1 MDLGV
6 DIKNAIA
13 KTAVQ
18 LASETHAGAIIV
30 ISDDES
36 LSDLL
41 KDFLTTDI
49 PIYVARFE
57 GRIEGV
63 HEDLS
68 IDFISKLMGSAT
80 NVSQSMNL
88 KAFSRAELLEDAI
101 TVAYANGKI
110 KSDIVVGV
118 VGVGVACDS
127 IIIYNVKESPAIQ
140 SLNESTKRVDPN
152 VLRAVLRIAMD
163 IGREGREGRPV
174 GTVFVVGDS
183 AEVLKRSHQLILNP
197 FQGHDG
203 TERDITWAENWE
215 SIKALAML
223 DGAFI
228 IDEKGQ
234 ILTAGAYLDV
244 DAKSVQI
251 QKGLGARHAAAA
263 AISKETRAIS
273 VTVSQ
278 SGGTVRVYKDGK
290 RLIEI
295 ESGIEVKRH
304 A

>member
-13 KTAVQ
+13 KTAVE
-18 LASETHAGAIIV
+18 LASEIHAGAIMV

-36 LSDLL
+36 LRDIL
-41 KDFLTTDI
+41 KNFLKTDI
-49 PIYVARFE
+49 PIYIARFE

-68 IDFISKLMGSAT
+68 IDFISKLMGSST
-80 NVSQSMNL
+80 NVSQSIGL
-88 KAFSRAELLEDAI
+88 KASSRAELLEDAI
-101 TVAYANGKI
+101 TVAYADGKI

-163 IGREGREGRPV
+163 IGRQGREGRPI
-174 GTVFVVGDS
+174 GTVFVLGDS

-197 FQGHDG
+197 FQGHNG
-203 TERDITWAENWE
+203 TERDVTCVENWE
-215 SIKALAML
+215 TIKALAML

-295 ESGIEVKRH
+295 ESGIEVRR

>member
-1 MDLGV
+1 VDLGI

-18 LASETHAGAIIV
+18 LASETHASAIIV

-36 LSDLL
+36 LRDIL
-41 KDFLTTDI
+41 KDYLKVDI

-68 IDFISKLMGSAT
+68 IDFISKLMGSST
-80 NVSQSMNL
+80 NVSQSMDL
-88 KAFSRAELLEDAI
+88 KARSRAELLEDAI
-101 TVAYANGKI
+101 TVAYADGKI
-110 KSDIVVGV
+110 KGDLVVGV

-127 IIIYNVKESPAIQ
+127 IIIYNVRESPAIQ
-140 SLNESTKRVDPN
+140 SLNESAKRVDPN

-163 IGREGREGRPV
+163 IGREGREGRYI

-203 TERDITWAENWE
+203 TERDITCVDNWE

-228 IDEKGQ
+228 VDERGQ

-295 ESGIEVKRH
+295 ESSIEVKRH